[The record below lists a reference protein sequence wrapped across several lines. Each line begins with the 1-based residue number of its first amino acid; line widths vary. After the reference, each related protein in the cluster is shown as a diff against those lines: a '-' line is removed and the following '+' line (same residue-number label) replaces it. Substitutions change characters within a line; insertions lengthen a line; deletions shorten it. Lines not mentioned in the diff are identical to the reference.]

1 MEISKNFSKGMSSTT
16 HTQTN
21 NPSAKFSTDIS
32 KETPIKPVSIW
43 RNMAEEYDIRSINPE
58 ETAEL
63 SSELHNAGAISNLDY
78 VLLVMEPISEGA
90 NSYHTQAD
98 SNGRRDLI
106 AEFEARIEFAKS
118 NIGSNPPMYI
128 ENIERILGYLNKID
142 AAKGKPL
149 DTIA

>member
-1 MEISKNFSKGMSSTT
+1 MEINNNISNGMSPTT

-21 NPSAKFSTDIS
+21 NTSAKSSTDIS
-32 KETPIKPVSIW
+32 KETPIKPVSTW
-43 RNMAEEYDIRSINPE
+43 RNMAEKYNIRSITPE
-58 ETAEL
+58 ETADL
-63 SSELHNAGAISNLDY
+63 SSELNNAGAISNLEH
-78 VLLVMEPISEGA
+78 VLLTYQPLSEGA
-90 NSYHTQAD
+90 ISYHTQAD

-118 NIGSNPPMYI
+118 NIGSKPPKYI